1 MEYIDY
7 YKVLGVE
14 RTASPEE
21 IARAYRRLAR
31 KHHPDVSKSA
41 DGEARFRQVC
51 EANEVLK
58 DPEKRA
64 RYDRYGQAWDAPQEG
79 GWPRGWEVRYG
90 APADAGDLG
99 GAGFSSFFEHLFGGR
114 RADPGASPWDD
125 LSARHHRGA
134 ADREATL
141 QLSLEEA
148 LRGGPRTL
156 TMRSAGGGERTLSV
170 TIPAGI
176 LDGQKLRLAGQGEGT
191 QDGQPGD
198 LYLVVRHRPHARFRL
213 EGRDLHTRID
223 VSPPVAVLGGR
234 ARLQTLDGQVVA
246 RVPPGSSSG
255 TRIRLKGQG
264 FPAGDGG
271 LRGDLYAEVRIAV
284 PHRLTPEERS
294 LYERLARL
302 QADELA
308 NTRTNR

>member
-1 MEYIDY
+1 
-7 YKVLGVE
+7 
-14 RTASPEE
+14 
-21 IARAYRRLAR
+21 
-31 KHHPDVSKSA
+31 
-41 DGEARFRQVC
+41 
-51 EANEVLK
+51 
-58 DPEKRA
+58 
-64 RYDRYGQAWDAPQEG
+64 
-79 GWPRGWEVRYG
+79 
-90 APADAGDLG
+90 
-99 GAGFSSFFEHLFGGR
+99 
-114 RADPGASPWDD
+114 
-125 LSARHHRGA
+125 
-134 ADREATL
+134 
-141 QLSLEEA
+141 
-148 LRGGPRTL
+148 
-156 TMRSAGGGERTLSV
+156 MRSAGGERTLSV
-170 TIPAGI
+170 TVPAGI

-213 EGRDLHTRID
+213 VGRDLHTRID

-234 ARLQTLDGQVVA
+234 ARLQTLDRQVVA